1 MDALKDKC
9 NRHGQTAIAVL
20 TAEGASPLSSF
31 HPQAWLALRRTLLL
45 LTTS

>member
-20 TAEGASPLSSF
+20 TAEGPLRSAPF
-31 HPQAWLALRRTLLL
+31 IHEPGWHLEELCCC
-45 LTTS
+45 